1 MSPGTGSSSRISLV
15 ARVQSLSMLGLY
27 QLAEFLPYCGGP
39 SRAEEATRTGIIL
52 KEQTG
57 RTTGKSQ
64 AVDEYR
70 RARDNRQVLRSNRGQ
85 TSQEQ
90 QASLRQ
96 WRRTAHLGS

>member
-52 KEQTG
+52 KEQSLVYALLPITSIVFYCLLVFP
-57 RTTGKSQ
+57 KSCCFTRPRK
-64 AVDEYR
+64 Y
-70 RARDNRQVLRSNRGQ
+70 
-85 TSQEQ
+85 
-90 QASLRQ
+90 
-96 WRRTAHLGS
+96 